1 MVHEVVVVGGGIGGL
16 TVAALLAARGVNVCL
31 LERASQP
38 GGVIARVESFGY
50 AFDPGVGLYAFWEP
64 GEIHHQVFSELPVSP
79 PEVRLETSSYVVRL
93 PNQNEI
99 PLSAN
104 EPDFE
109 AALLEAFPECGS
121 RAIEFYREC
130 ALLSEKLR
138 NTGTR
143 EIRRPGGRLLKRI
156 KALRADS
163 DRDSVVAATRQTV
176 SQRLAE
182 TSFRFRRFI
191 DVQLQLLA
199 QTSSDSCPMARAA
212 VALTVP
218 RRATF
223 SIRGGAPTV
232 AEKLAES
239 IKLSGG
245 RIRYDTPVLR
255 LSYGSDGRA
264 HGVDLLSGET
274 VAASR
279 AVVSNLTVWD
289 TYGKLIGLN
298 RTPPEIRKRLTAM
311 RSWGSYLIYLG
322 MNSAA
327 AERLSSDRIL
337 CLTDWLEAA
346 DFDPET
352 SQLMLAAAPTWD
364 PRAPEGKR
372 AVTVLAFTDIEHWFT
387 FHERTDE
394 LEEQDQTTLERV
406 WQSLHRSI
414 PELGDDI
421 EVIDTVTPLACYD
434 STRRKLGMVGT
445 TPSLLSDDLPH
456 ATSLENVFMVGDTNL
471 SCASIAAV
479 TRSALALANQLSL

>member
-16 TVAALLAARGVNVCL
+16 TVAALLAARGVDVCL

-38 GGVIARVESFGY
+38 GGVISQVESFGY
-50 AFDPGVGLYAFWEP
+50 SFDPGVGLYSFWEP
-64 GEIHHQVFSELPVSP
+64 GDIHDQVFSELPVSQ

-93 PNQNEI
+93 PDKTEI
-99 PLSAN
+99 PLAAN
-104 EPDFE
+104 EPEFE
-109 AALLEAFPECGS
+109 AALLESFPDCGGP
-121 RAIEFYREC
+121 AVEFYREC
-130 ALLSEKLR
+130 GLLSERLLNAGTGEARKL
-138 NTGTR
+138 
-143 EIRRPGGRLLKRI
+143 GGGLLKRI
-156 KALRADS
+156 KALRTDNQQ
-163 DRDSVVAATRQTV
+163 DNVPEATRQTV
-176 SQRLAE
+176 SQRLAD

-191 DVQLQLLA
+191 DAQLQLLA
-199 QTSSDSCPMARAA
+199 QTSSDSCTMARAA
-212 VALTVP
+212 VALTIP

-223 SIRGGAPTV
+223 SIKGGAAGV

-255 LSYGSDGRA
+255 LSYDSNGHA

-298 RTPPEIRKRLTAM
+298 RTPPELRKRLTAM

-327 AERLSSDRIL
+327 AGRLSSDRIL

-352 SQLMLAAAPTWD
+352 SQLMFAAAPTWD

-372 AVTVLAFTDIEHWFT
+372 AVTVLTFTDIEQWFT
-387 FHERTDE
+387 FHERADE
-394 LEEQDQTTLERV
+394 LEQQDQTTLERV
-406 WQSLHRSI
+406 WQGLHRSI

-421 EVIDTVTPLACYD
+421 EVIDTVTPFACYE
-434 STRRKLGMVGT
+434 STRRRLGMVGT
-445 TPSLLSDDLPH
+445 PSPLYEDLTH

-471 SCASIAAV
+471 ACSSIAAV
-479 TRSALALANQLSL
+479 TRSALALANHLSR